1 VDTVLRIGNAS
12 GFYGDRFAAF
22 REMLEGGDL
31 GVLTGDYL
39 AELTMLILGRQR
51 LQDTTR
57 GYAGTFLRQME
68 DCLGIALERAVTIVT
83 NAGGLNPAGLAAALK
98 DLASR
103 LGLQARVAWV
113 DGDDVTARAAELG
126 LGNPLAANAY
136 LGAWGI
142 AACIRSGADVVVTG
156 RVTDASLVVGP
167 AAAHFDWERNNW
179 DALAGATVAGHILE
193 CGAQAT
199 GGNYSFFTEHD
210 MRRPGFPI
218 AEVHADGS
226 CVITKHPGTGG
237 AVTIETVTAQ
247 LLYEIDAP
255 RYLGPD
261 VVARFDTVQLADD
274 GPDRVRVTGV
284 RGAPPPPTL
293 KVCCNTLSGY
303 RNAVVFV
310 LCGRDIDAKAALVRE
325 QMELAVGAAS
335 PEEIRWTLARTDH
348 PDADDEE
355 AASAL
360 LHCQVRDA
368 DPALVGRAFSA
379 HAVGIGLSS
388 YPGFHLTA
396 PPGDASP
403 VGLYHPGLIPA
414 DAVEHV
420 AVLDDGSRVAI
431 PPPTE
436 TAASA
441 QLAPEAASVPA
452 PAHGGPTRRV
462 ALGSI
467 VGARSGDKGGN
478 ANLGVW
484 ARDDKAWPWLAHT
497 LTIGELQRL
506 LPETAAY
513 TIHRYV
519 LANLRALNFVIEGL
533 LGEGVASS
541 TRFDPQAKALGEW
554 LRSRTIDIPEEL
566 L

>member
-12 GFYGDRFAAF
+12 GFYGDRFSAF

-31 GVLTGDYL
+31 DVLTGDYL

-57 GYAGTFLRQME
+57 GYAGTFLRQMD
-68 DCLGIALERAVTIVT
+68 DCLGIALERGVTIVT

-103 LGLQARVAWV
+103 LGLRARVAWV

-167 AAAHFDWERNNW
+167 AAAHFEWERDNW

-199 GGNYSFFTEHD
+199 GGNFSFFTEHD
-210 MRRPGFPI
+210 VRHPGFPI

-255 RYLGPD
+255 PYLGPD
-261 VVARFDTVQLADD
+261 VVTRFDTVHLVDD

-310 LCGRDIDAKAALVRE
+310 LCGNDIDTKGALVRE
-325 QMELAVGAAS
+325 QMEAALGGAS
-335 PEEIRWTLARTDH
+335 PAEIRWTLARTDH

-360 LHCQVRDA
+360 LHCMVRDA

-403 VGLYHPGLIPA
+403 VGVYHPGFIPA

-431 PPPTE
+431 PPSKE
-436 TAASA
+436 TASA

-452 PAHGGPTRRV
+452 PAHGGPTRRL

-484 ARDDKAWPWLAHT
+484 ARDDRAWPWLAHT
-497 LTIGELQRL
+497 LTIDELQRL
-506 LPETAAY
+506 LPETADY